1 VIKLIL
7 DAFLYSILRLAVVAL
22 LGAIGLV
29 YFLGETTAGLQTL
42 IRIATPLVPGK
53 LQIGEAEG
61 ALFSKISLK
70 EISYQNTSIMLSI
83 DAMNV
88 EWTPA
93 ALYEH
98 QLKINKLE
106 ITHVQSHTYSSTNK
120 TPAEP
125 LDLQTIAF
133 LKNILADHV
142 TIQDI
147 TIIHDQSQ
155 PVKIAAIDLQK
166 TTSEVTHFQVNA
178 LNGELR
184 GTAIFDW
191 TAPLTW
197 SLVINAK
204 NINPGTVWAE
214 WPGNLNFTL
223 NTQGHNADKKSPIV
237 LVLNLRELSGK
248 LRNYPVNSSV
258 YFQLQNNQL
267 QIQHAHLKIADS
279 YAEVSGSFTQN
290 WNLIWKLRIPNL
302 AAVLPKSSGS
312 LQSAGSI
319 RGPRL
324 TPRIQATL
332 EANQLKVATDK
343 VRQLTGTLD
352 LTVKPNTISSLN
364 MNAYDLKI
372 HSHPLKK
379 IALNLSG
386 LVNVNRDNWI
396 THLDIAISKQ
406 RYIRILLTLPKTINE
421 KNYLTQS
428 IVALININFP
438 NLSTLKD
445 SLPEIKNPQ
454 GIMQGSLQL
463 QGSLSHP
470 TVRGEVKLNN
480 GNLTIPKLGIKIRNL
495 NLQVAGNQTRRI
507 SYTGSFRS
515 GDGRADLHGTTDL
528 NRADFATEIALRG
541 TNLEIIN
548 LPEYKIQVSPDL
560 KLHVT
565 KADLHIDGKLSIPKA
580 ELTPKDFRQ
589 TITLPDDVVFVGA
602 KTSTA
607 ASLLASM
614 PTMRLAVK
622 IDNHAFIHYQDLTTT
637 LGGSLV
643 LNTSPNNPATANGEL
658 YTMGG
663 TYHSYGQD
671 LKIREGRLIYTGGL
685 INNPGLNIKA
695 VREINTVIT
704 GNTGSFTAVQTYGGT
719 QVLTVGVQI
728 LGTIDTP
735 AVALFSQPAGLGQD
749 DILSYL
755 LLGIPRSQAS
765 IKDSLAILNATSALN
780 IGGSAPSQFAAI
792 TKKLQTGLGL
802 TELNVVSVQTF
813 DPTANQN
820 MGGVVGTTSLVLGK
834 KIANNLYV
842 HYSVSLFSATPVNI
856 LNLRYQ
862 FSKHWSVQSETSTID
877 NGADLLYSLESD

>member
-7 DAFLYSILRLAVVAL
+7 NAFLYSILRVAAVIL
-22 LGAIGLV
+22 LGAIGLI

-42 IRIATPLVPGK
+42 IHIATPWTPG
-53 LQIGEAEG
+53 LRIGEIHG
-61 ALFSKISLK
+61 ALFSNISLK
-70 EISYQNTSIMLSI
+70 QISYQNTNLLLSI
-83 DAMNV
+83 DQVNV

-93 ALYEH
+93 ALYQH
-98 QLKINKLE
+98 QLKINKIE
-106 ITHVQSHTYSSTNK
+106 IAHVQSHTYSSTRK
-120 TPAEP
+120 TQAEP
-125 LDLQTIAF
+125 FDLQKMAF
-133 LKNILADHV
+133 LKNILVDHISV
-142 TIQDI
+142 QDI
-147 TIIHDQSQ
+147 TLIHDQYQ
-155 PVKIAAIDLQK
+155 PVKIAAIALEK
-166 TTSEVTHFQVNA
+166 TTSEATHFQINT
-178 LNGELR
+178 LDGELN
-184 GTAIFDW
+184 GTAILDW
-191 TAPLTW
+191 TAPFTW
-197 SLVINAK
+197 SLAINGK
-204 NINPGTVWAE
+204 NINPGIAWTE

-223 NTQGHNADKKSPIV
+223 NAQGHTTDKKAPMV
-237 LVLNLRELSGK
+237 LAFNLRELNGK
-248 LRNYPVNSSV
+248 LRNYPVSSSI
-258 YFQLQNNQL
+258 YFQLQHDEL
-267 QIQHAHLKIADS
+267 QVQHAQVKIADS
-279 YAEVSGSFTQN
+279 YGEFSGSLAQN

-302 AAVLPKSSGS
+302 LAVLPKSTGS

-319 RGPRL
+319 HGPRFA
-324 TPRIQATL
+324 PRIQATL

-343 VRQLTGTLD
+343 VRRLTGTLD
-352 LTVKPNTISSLN
+352 LTVKPDTTSSLSI
-364 MNAYDLKI
+364 NAYDLKI
-372 HSHPLKK
+372 HDHPLKK
-379 IALNLSG
+379 IALDLSG
-386 LVNVNRDNWI
+386 QVNINRDNWI
-396 THLDIAISKQ
+396 THLDIAIAKQ
-406 RYIRILLTLPKTINE
+406 RYIRILLTLPKTTNE
-421 KNYLTQS
+421 KNYLTQP
-428 IVALININFP
+428 ITALININFP
-438 NLSTLKD
+438 NLRTLKD

-470 TVRGEVKLNN
+470 TVQGEVKLSK
-480 GNLTIPKLGIKIRNL
+480 GNLTIPKLGIQIRNI
-495 NLQVAGNQTRRI
+495 NLRVAGNQTRHMN
-507 SYTGSFRS
+507 YTGSFQS
-515 GDGRADLHGTTDL
+515 GTGHADLQGTTDL
-528 NRADFATEIALRG
+528 SRADFATEIALRG
-541 TNLEIIN
+541 TNLEVIS

-580 ELTPKDFRQ
+580 DLTPKDFRQ

-602 KTSTA
+602 KTTTA
-607 ASLLASM
+607 ASLLDSM
-614 PTMRLAVK
+614 PTMQLTVK

-643 LNTSPNNPATANGEL
+643 LNTSPNNPATASGEL

-671 LKIREGRLIYTGGL
+671 LKISEGRLIYTGGP

-695 VREINTVIT
+695 VRELNTVIT
-704 GNTGSFTAVQTYGGT
+704 GNTGSFTSIQTYGGT

-728 LGTIDTP
+728 LGTIATP
-735 AVALFSQPAGLGQD
+735 AVTLFSQPAGLGQD

-780 IGGSAPSQFAAI
+780 IAGSAPSKFSAI

-802 TELNVVSVQTF
+802 TELNVASVQTF

-834 KIANNLYV
+834 KIANNLYL

>member
-7 DAFLYSILRLAVVAL
+7 NAFLYSTLRLAVVIL
-22 LGAIGLV
+22 LGAIGLG

-42 IRIATPLVPGK
+42 IQIATPLVPGK
-53 LQIGEAEG
+53 LRIGKAEG
-61 ALFSKISLK
+61 ALFSKISLQQV
-70 EISYQNTSIMLSI
+70 SYQNTDIMLSI
-83 DAMNV
+83 DTVNI

-93 ALYEH
+93 ALYDH
-98 QLKINKLE
+98 QLKINQLD
-106 ITHVQSHTYSSTNK
+106 ITHVQSHTYSSSSK
-120 TPAEP
+120 TPATPFE
-125 LDLQTIAF
+125 LQKIEF
-133 LKNILADHV
+133 LKNILADHI

-147 TIIHDQSQ
+147 TIIHDQYQ
-155 PVKIAAIDLQK
+155 PVKIAALDLQK

-178 LNGELR
+178 FNGELH
-184 GTAIFDW
+184 GTAVLDW
-191 TAPLTW
+191 TAPFTW
-197 SLVINAK
+197 SLAVNAK
-204 NINPGTVWAE
+204 NMNPGTVWAE

-223 NTQGHNADKKSPIV
+223 NTQGHSADKKAPIV
-237 LVLNLRELSGK
+237 LAFNLRELNGK
-248 LRNYPVNSSV
+248 LRNYPINSSV
-258 YFQLQNNQL
+258 YFQLHNNQL
-267 QIQHAHLKIADS
+267 EIQHANLKIADS
-279 YAEVSGSFTQN
+279 YGEFSGSLAQN
-290 WNLIWKLRIPNL
+290 WKLIWKLRIPNL
-302 AAVLPKSSGS
+302 DAVVPKSTGS

-319 RGPRL
+319 NGPRF

-332 EANQLKVATDK
+332 TANQLKVATDK

-352 LTVKPNTISSLN
+352 LTVKPNTVSTLRI
-364 MNAYDLKI
+364 NAYDLKI
-372 HSHPLKK
+372 HNHPLKK
-379 IALNLSG
+379 ILLDLSG
-386 LVNVNRDNWI
+386 QVNVNHDNWI
-396 THLDIAISKQ
+396 THLDIAIAKQ

-428 IVALININFP
+428 IAALININFP

-470 TVRGEVKLNN
+470 TVQGEVKLSN
-480 GNLTIPKLGIKIRNL
+480 GNLTIPKLGIQIRNV
-495 NLQVAGNQTRRI
+495 NFRVAGNQTRRM
-507 SYTGSFRS
+507 SYTGSFQS
-515 GDGRADLHGTTDL
+515 GDGRANWQGTTDL
-528 NRADFATEIALRG
+528 NRADFATEITLRG

-560 KLHVT
+560 KLHLT
-565 KADLHIDGKLSIPKA
+565 KADLHIDGTLSIPKA
-580 ELTPKDFRQ
+580 LLTPKDFRQ
-589 TITLPDDVVFVGA
+589 TVTLPDDVVFVGA
-602 KTSTA
+602 KTTTA
-607 ASLLASM
+607 ASLLDSM
-614 PTMRLAVK
+614 PTMRLTVK

-671 LKIREGRLIYTGGL
+671 LKITEGRLIYTGGL
-685 INNPGLNIKA
+685 IDNPGLNIKA

-704 GNTGSFTAVQTYGGT
+704 GNTGSFSTIQTYGGT

-728 LGTIDTP
+728 LGTIDKP
-735 AVALFSQPAGLGQD
+735 AVALFSRPAGLGQD

-780 IGGSAPSQFAAI
+780 IGGSAPSQFLAI

-802 TELNVVSVQTF
+802 TELNVASVQTF
-813 DPTANQN
+813 DPTANKN

-862 FSKHWSVQSETSTID
+862 FSKHWSLQSETSTID